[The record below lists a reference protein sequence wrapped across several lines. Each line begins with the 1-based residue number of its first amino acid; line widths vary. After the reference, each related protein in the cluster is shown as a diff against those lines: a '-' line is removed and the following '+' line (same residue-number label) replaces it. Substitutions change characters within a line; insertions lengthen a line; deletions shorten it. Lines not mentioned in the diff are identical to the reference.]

1 VVAPLKIARIMIT
14 AGVIGRGYV
23 EGSGVAL
30 RVYVIAGPRVQR
42 LLQVFTSNNVSK
54 PQLDKGLPTIV
65 ESTIVCSRKLQ
76 ILRRGTVQGIRSCR
90 GVIRSLPHSLSMADF
105 IPDRTRP
112 EN

>member
-1 VVAPLKIARIMIT
+1 MVAPLKIAKIMIT

-42 LLQVFTSNNVSK
+42 LLQVFTSNKVST
-54 PQLDKGLPTIV
+54 PQLGKGFL

-76 ILRRGTVQGIRSCR
+76 ILRRGTVQGIRSPR

-112 EN
+112 ED